1 MERGGRGGGG
11 GVRREL
17 FSTRALP
24 VIKRGRREREA
35 FRLFKF
41 YICRPMGAETSPA
54 LSLSLSLPI
63 FFRSRRGARRNWKR
77 PRAKVTL
84 FNVVS
89 SKKDLSL
96 SLGWFFFLFSFM
108 KR

>member
-1 MERGGRGGGG
+1 M
-11 GVRREL
+11 RREL

-35 FRLFKF
+35 VFDCSSFIYVDRWKT
-41 YICRPMGAETSPA
+41 ETSPA
-54 LSLSLSLPI
+54 LSPYLFP
-63 FFRSRRGARRNWKR
+63 RSRRGARRNWKR
-77 PRAKVTL
+77 HRAKVTL

-96 SLGWFFFLFSFM
+96 GWFFFFLSLSFFS
-108 KR
+108 RL